1 MSLRQH
7 TSQEFE
13 AELESVRQ
21 RIFEMGRRV
30 DSFLESAGKA
40 LLAGD
45 SELGERIIAGDDE
58 TDSMEL
64 GIDHLSLEILAPGNR
79 LPVTCGS

>member
-21 RIFEMGRRV
+21 RISEMGRHVTEFWSRP
-30 DSFLESAGKA
+30 EGRCWRATA
-40 LLAGD
+40 
-45 SELGERIIAGDDE
+45 
-58 TDSMEL
+58 
-64 GIDHLSLEILAPGNR
+64 N
-79 LPVTCGS
+79 LPSGSSSGTRRRTPWNWK